1 MSTIAPATGP
11 RAATKGVVTLAELKV
26 LSDLNAKVWKIE
38 VAVGDAVEAE
48 STLIILESMKTEIP
62 IDAPKGGTVKA
73 ILVGEGDAVE
83 EGQAVAIL
91 DV

>member
-1 MSTIAPATGP
+1 
-11 RAATKGVVTLAELKV
+11 
-26 LSDLNAKVWKIE
+26 
-38 VAVGDAVEAE
+38 
-48 STLIILESMKTEIP
+48 MKTEIP

-73 ILVGEGDAVE
+73 ILVGEGDPVE

>member
-1 MSTIAPATGP
+1 
-11 RAATKGVVTLAELKV
+11 VVTLAELKV

-38 VAVGDAVEAE
+38 VAVGDTVEAE
-48 STLIILESMKTEIP
+48 ATLIILESMKTEIP

>member
-1 MSTIAPATGP
+1 
-11 RAATKGVVTLAELKV
+11 VTLAELKV

-38 VAVGDAVEAE
+38 VAVGDTVDAEA
-48 STLIILESMKTEIP
+48 TLIILESMKTEIP
-62 IDAPKGGTVKA
+62 IDAPKAGTVKA

>member
-1 MSTIAPATGP
+1 
-11 RAATKGVVTLAELKV
+11 VVTLAELKV

-38 VAVGDAVEAE
+38 VAVGDTVDAEA
-48 STLIILESMKTEIP
+48 TLIILESMKTEIP
-62 IDAPKGGTVKA
+62 IDAPKGGTVKV

>member
-1 MSTIAPATGP
+1 
-11 RAATKGVVTLAELKV
+11 VTLAELKV

-38 VAVGDAVEAE
+38 VAVGDTVD
-48 STLIILESMKTEIP
+48 IILESMKTEIP
-62 IDAPKGGTVKA
+62 IDAPKAGTVKA

>member
-1 MSTIAPATGP
+1 M
-11 RAATKGVVTLAELKV
+11 AELKV

-38 VAVGDAVEAE
+38 VSVGDAVEAD

-62 IDAPKGGTVKA
+62 IDAPKDGTVKA
-73 ILVGEGDAVE
+73 ILVAEGDAVE
-83 EGQAVAIL
+83 EGQAVAVL

>member
-11 RAATKGVVTLAELKV
+11 RASIEGVVTLAELKV

-38 VAVGDAVEAE
+38 VAVGDTVDAEA
-48 STLIILESMKTEIP
+48 TLIILESMKTEIP
-62 IDAPKGGTVKA
+62 IDAPKAGTVKA

>member
-11 RAATKGVVTLAELKV
+11 RASIEGVVTLAELKV

-38 VAVGDAVEAE
+38 VAVGDAVDAEA
-48 STLIILESMKTEIP
+48 TLIILESMKTEIP
-62 IDAPKGGTVKA
+62 IDAPKAGTVKA